1 MTSTLFPVGE
11 DEFKAMIV
19 NEVRPLADLGSHQ
32 EYRNYISP
40 HKKKNN
46 VNL

>member
-19 NEVRPLADLGSHQ
+19 NEVRPLADLESHQ
-32 EYRNYISP
+32 EYTNYIGP
-40 HKKKNN
+40 HKKKN
-46 VNL
+46 